1 MDNFIQVAKTEE
13 VKERFATSVKA
24 GIHKIALFR
33 YKGRIYALRDSC
45 PHQGAPISEGYV
57 EGEYAVC
64 PHHGWKF
71 KLADG
76 SFAHNELIKIKTYPV
91 KESEGFIFVKLS

>member
-1 MDNFIQVAKTEE
+1 MN
-13 VKERFATSVKA
+13 
-24 GIHKIALFR
+24 
-33 YKGRIYALRDSC
+33 RD
-45 PHQGAPISEGYV
+45 
-57 EGEYAVC
+57 
-64 PHHGWKF
+64 KF